1 MADQHHGAAALGVV
15 AAQERENILAAP
27 GIKTSGGLVQD
38 QHLRL
43 HGHDAGDGHAAL
55 LAAGQGEGGLLQHVG
70 AETYG
75 LHRLADTAVDLPVVK
90 PHVFGAEGHVL
101 IDRLL
106 EKLIL
111 RILEHQP
118 HMEAHLTDLLGVG
131 PDILPVQVDVAVR
144 RLQKAVE
151 VLDEGGF
158 AAAGMA
164 DDAQKLAWQNVQ
176 RHILDGAAL
185 KGRSGAIGM
194 CQMIDTNDGFQCW
207 VPRFIYFAESR
218 IPKAP
223 LCKGSC
229 QP

>member
-1 MADQHHGAAALGVV
+1 
-15 AAQERENILAAP
+15 
-27 GIKTSGGLVQD
+27 
-38 QHLRL
+38 
-43 HGHDAGDGHAAL
+43 
-55 LAAGQGEGGLLQHVG
+55 
-70 AETYG
+70 
-75 LHRLADTAVDLPVVK
+75 
-90 PHVFGAEGHVL
+90 
-101 IDRLL
+101 
-106 EKLIL
+106 
-111 RILEHQP
+111 
-118 HMEAHLTDLLGVG
+118 MEAHLTDLLGVG

-185 KGRSGAIGM
+185 EGRSGAIGM